1 MLAGSNEPLYG
12 PKEPPPV
19 KNRAIADSWRGL

>member
-1 MLAGSNEPLYG
+1 MLAGPNEPFTA
-12 PKEPPPV
+12 PNEPPPV